1 MENQPKLNS
10 SKEVIAF
17 LAERFPHCFSAEGEA
32 RPLKIGIFQDLV
44 DRVAGEMNLSKTQ
57 LRSALRLYTS
67 SWRYLYGVKPGA
79 TRVDLDGNP
88 CGELDEQH
96 VEHAR
101 KQLEEAK
108 ARVQAQRAEQQAK
121 KREAAAAAGE
131 KEDAPRRER
140 KPRPTTPR
148 RKEGAERKPRAQK
161 PVEKAP
167 KTAKA
172 PREEQHTP
180 VSDISALTVGQAL
193 KVKAGQNAM
202 DATVLEITKDGVRV
216 QLNSGMSLIVR
227 AEHRCSETEAGPGMN
242 MFFRLTALAGLLA
255 IAGQTF
261 AVEDITRA
269 DQIPVLKEETQ
280 HATVSERV
288 TSRFTR
294 SHYRQFDLDQAFS
307 AKIFDRYLNLLDYSH
322 NVLLASDV
330 EQFAKKKTELGD
342 ELRSG
347 KLDVFYDLYNLAQKR
362 RFERYQYALS
372 VLEKPMDFTGNDTYN
387 LDRSKAPWPKNEA
400 ELNALWDSK
409 VKFDELSLKLA
420 GKTDKEIR
428 ETLTRRYKFAI
439 RRLAQTNS
447 EDVFSLAMTAF
458 AREIDPHTNYLSP
471 RNTEQFNTEMSLS
484 LEGIGA
490 VLQMDDDYTVI
501 NSMVAGGPAAKSKA
515 ISVGDKIVG
524 VGQTGKPMVDVIG
537 WRLDDV
543 VALIKG
549 PKGSKVRLEI
559 LPAGKGTKTRTVTL
573 TRERIRLED
582 RAVKMSVKTV
592 GKEKVGVLDIPG
604 FYVGLTDDVKV
615 QLQKLEKQNVSSVI
629 IDLRSNGGGALTE
642 AVSLSGLFIPAGP
655 IVQVRDN
662 NGKVREDSD
671 TDGQVFYKGP
681 LVVLVDRFSASA
693 SEIFAAAMQDY
704 GRALVVGEPT
714 FGKGTVQQY
723 RSLNR
728 IYDQMLRPEWPA
740 LGSVQY
746 TIQKFYR
753 VNGGSTQRKGV
764 TPDIIMPTGNEE
776 TETGEKFEDNALPWD
791 SIDAAT
797 YVKSGD
803 LTAFEPELLK
813 EHNARIAKDP
823 EFQNIMKDIAR
834 FNAMKDKRNIVSL
847 NYAVREKENN
857 EDDATRLAR
866 LNERFKREGKP
877 ELKKL
882 DDLPKDYQEPDP
894 YLDETVNIAL
904 DLAKLE
910 KARPA
915 EQPAPVK

>member
-1 MENQPKLNS
+1 MNT
-10 SKEVIAF
+10 F
-17 LAERFPHCFSAEGEA
+17 F
-32 RPLKIGIFQDLV
+32 KI
-44 DRVAGEMNLSKTQ
+44 
-57 LRSALRLYTS
+57 
-67 SWRYLYGVKPGA
+67 
-79 TRVDLDGNP
+79 
-88 CGELDEQH
+88 
-96 VEHAR
+96 
-101 KQLEEAK
+101 
-108 ARVQAQRAEQQAK
+108 
-121 KREAAAAAGE
+121 
-131 KEDAPRRER
+131 
-140 KPRPTTPR
+140 
-148 RKEGAERKPRAQK
+148 
-161 PVEKAP
+161 
-167 KTAKA
+167 
-172 PREEQHTP
+172 
-180 VSDISALTVGQAL
+180 
-193 KVKAGQNAM
+193 
-202 DATVLEITKDGVRV
+202 
-216 QLNSGMSLIVR
+216 
-227 AEHRCSETEAGPGMN
+227 
-242 MFFRLTALAGLLA
+242 TALAGLLA
-255 IAGQTF
+255 IAGHAF
-261 AVEDITRA
+261 AVDDITRA
-269 DQIPVLKEETQ
+269 DQIPVLKEEPQ

-294 SHYRQFDLDQAFS
+294 SHYRQFDLDNAFS

-330 EQFAKKKTELGD
+330 AKFAAKKDQIGD

-347 KLDVFYDLYNLAQKR
+347 KMDVFYDLYNLGQQR
-362 RFERYQYALS
+362 RFERYQYALK
-372 VLEKPMDFTGNDTYN
+372 VLERPMDFTGNDNFN
-387 LDRSKAPWPKNEA
+387 LDRSKAPWPKDEA
-400 ELNALWDSK
+400 ELNKLWDAK
-409 VKFDELSLKLA
+409 VKFDQLSLKLA
-420 GKTDKEIR
+420 GKDDKEIR
-428 ETLTRRYKFAI
+428 DTLTRRYKFAI

-501 NSMVAGGPAAKSKA
+501 NSLVAGGPAAKSKA
-515 ISVGDKIVG
+515 ISVGDRIVG
-524 VGQTGKPMVDVIG
+524 VGQTGKSMVDVIG

-559 LPAGKGTKTRTVTL
+559 LPAGKGAKTRIVTL

-615 QLQKLEKQNVSSVI
+615 QLQKLEKQNVSSII

-642 AVSLSGLFIPAGP
+642 AVSLSGLFIPSGP
-655 IVQVRDN
+655 VVQVRDN

-671 TDGQVFYKGP
+671 NDGVVYYKGP

-704 GRALVVGEPT
+704 GRALIVGEPT

-753 VNGGSTQRKGV
+753 INGGSTQRKGV
-764 TPDIIMPTGNEE
+764 TPDIMMPTGNEDR
-776 TETGEKFEDNALPWD
+776 ETGEQYEDNALPWD
-791 SIDAAT
+791 SINAAT

-803 LTAFEPELLK
+803 LTPFGPELLK
-813 EHNARIAKDP
+813 RHDERIAQDP
-823 EFQNIMKDIAR
+823 EFQYIMKDIAR
-834 FNAMKDKRNIVSL
+834 YNAMKDKRNIVSL
-847 NYAVREKENN
+847 NYAQREKENE
-857 EDDATRLAR
+857 EDDAIRLAR
-866 LNERFKREGKP
+866 INDRLKREGKP
-877 ELKKL
+877 PLKKL

-894 YLDETVNIAL
+894 YLDETVHIAV
-904 DLAKLE
+904 DLAHLE

-915 EQPAPVK
+915 VEPPASK

>member
-1 MENQPKLNS
+1 MNIFCKMTA
-10 SKEVIAF
+10 IAS
-17 LAERFPHCFSAEGEA
+17 L
-32 RPLKIGIFQDLV
+32 LV
-44 DRVAGEMNLSKTQ
+44 VAG
-57 LRSALRLYTS
+57 SA
-67 SWRYLYGVKPGA
+67 G
-79 TRVDLDGNP
+79 
-88 CGELDEQH
+88 
-96 VEHAR
+96 
-101 KQLEEAK
+101 
-108 ARVQAQRAEQQAK
+108 
-121 KREAAAAAGE
+121 
-131 KEDAPRRER
+131 
-140 KPRPTTPR
+140 
-148 RKEGAERKPRAQK
+148 
-161 PVEKAP
+161 
-167 KTAKA
+167 
-172 PREEQHTP
+172 
-180 VSDISALTVGQAL
+180 
-193 KVKAGQNAM
+193 
-202 DATVLEITKDGVRV
+202 
-216 QLNSGMSLIVR
+216 
-227 AEHRCSETEAGPGMN
+227 
-242 MFFRLTALAGLLA
+242 
-255 IAGQTF
+255 

-269 DQIPVLKEETQ
+269 NQIPVLKEEPQ

-294 SHYRQFDLDQAFS
+294 SHYRQFDLDEAFS
-307 AKIFDRYLNLLDYSH
+307 AKIFTRYLNLLDYSH

-330 EQFAKKKTELGD
+330 DQFAKKKTTLGD

-347 KLDVFYDLYNLAQKR
+347 QLDVFYDLFNLAQKR
-362 RFERYQYALS
+362 RFERYQYALT
-372 VLEKPMDFTGNDTYN
+372 VLNKPMDFTGNDTFE
-387 LDRSKAPWPKNEA
+387 LDRSKAPWPTSEA
-400 ELNALWDSK
+400 DLNRLWDAK
-409 VKFDELSLKLA
+409 VKYDQLSLKLT
-420 GKTDKEIR
+420 GKTDKEIHD
-428 ETLTRRYKFAI
+428 TLTRRYKSAI
-439 RRLAQTNS
+439 RRLTQTKS

-515 ISVGDKIVG
+515 IGVGDRIVG
-524 VGQTGKPMVDVIG
+524 VGQPGKQIQDVIG

-559 LPAGKGTKTRTVTL
+559 LPAGKGTKTRIVTL

-582 RAVKMSVKTV
+582 RAVKMSVKNV
-592 GKEKVGVLDIPG
+592 GKEKIGVLDIPG

-615 QLQKLEKQNVSSVI
+615 QLQKLEKQNVSSII

-642 AVSLSGLFIPAGP
+642 AVSLSGLFIPSGP
-655 IVQVRDN
+655 VVQVRDN

-671 TDGQVFYKGP
+671 TDGVVYYKGP

-704 GRALVVGEPT
+704 GRALIVGEPT

-753 VNGGSTQRKGV
+753 INGGSTQRKGV
-764 TPDIIMPTGNEE
+764 TPDILMPTGSEE

-791 SIDAAT
+791 SIKAAT
-797 YVKSGD
+797 WVRSGD
-803 LTAFEPELLK
+803 MTAFGPELLK
-813 EHNARIAKDP
+813 LHQERIASDL
-823 EFQNIMKDIAR
+823 EFQYIMKDIAR
-834 FNAMKDKRNIVSL
+834 YRAMKDKRNIISL
-847 NYAVREKENN
+847 NYAQREKENE

-866 LNERFKREGKP
+866 INDRYKREGKAP
-877 ELKKL
+877 LKKV
-882 DDLPKDYQEPDP
+882 DDLPKDYKEPDP
-894 YLDETVNIAL
+894 YLDETVRIAS
-904 DLAKLE
+904 DLARLE

-915 EQPAPVK
+915 TPAGK

>member
-1 MENQPKLNS
+1 
-10 SKEVIAF
+10 
-17 LAERFPHCFSAEGEA
+17 
-32 RPLKIGIFQDLV
+32 
-44 DRVAGEMNLSKTQ
+44 MNTLF
-57 LRSALRLYTS
+57 
-67 SWRYLYGVKPGA
+67 
-79 TRVDLDGNP
+79 
-88 CGELDEQH
+88 
-96 VEHAR
+96 
-101 KQLEEAK
+101 
-108 ARVQAQRAEQQAK
+108 
-121 KREAAAAAGE
+121 KR
-131 KEDAPRRER
+131 
-140 KPRPTTPR
+140 
-148 RKEGAERKPRAQK
+148 
-161 PVEKAP
+161 
-167 KTAKA
+167 
-172 PREEQHTP
+172 
-180 VSDISALTVGQAL
+180 
-193 KVKAGQNAM
+193 
-202 DATVLEITKDGVRV
+202 
-216 QLNSGMSLIVR
+216 
-227 AEHRCSETEAGPGMN
+227 
-242 MFFRLTALAGLLA
+242 TALAGLLFVTGHA
-255 IAGQTF
+255 L

-294 SHYRQFDLDQAFS
+294 SHYRQFDLDNAFS
-307 AKIFDRYLNLLDYSH
+307 AKIFTRYLNLLDYSH

-330 EQFAKKKTELGD
+330 EQFSQKKNEIGD

-347 KLDVFYDLYNLAQKR
+347 KLDVFYDLYNKAQQR
-362 RFERYQYALS
+362 RFERYQYALK
-372 VLEKPMDFTGNDTYN
+372 VLERPMDFTGNDSFN
-387 LDRSKAPWPKNEA
+387 LDRSKAPWPKDEA

-409 VKFDELSLKLA
+409 VKYDELSLKLT
-420 GKTDKEIR
+420 GKDEKEIR
-428 ETLTRRYKFAI
+428 ETLSRRYKFAI

-490 VLQMDDDYTVI
+490 VLQGDDDYTVI

-515 ISVGDKIVG
+515 ISVGDRIVG
-524 VGQTGKPMVDVIG
+524 VGQTGQNMVDVIG

-559 LPAGKGTKTRTVTL
+559 LPAGKGTKTRIVTL

-615 QLQKLEKQNVSSVI
+615 QLQKLEKQNVKSVI
-629 IDLRSNGGGALTE
+629 IDLRANGGGALTE
-642 AVSLSGLFIPAGP
+642 AVSLSGLFIPSGP
-655 IVQVRDN
+655 VVQVRDN

-671 TDGQVFYKGP
+671 TDGVVYYKGP

-704 GRALVVGEPT
+704 GRALIVGEPT

-764 TPDIIMPTGNEE
+764 TPDIIMPTGTQV

-791 SIDAAT
+791 SINAAT
-797 YVKSGD
+797 FVRAGD
-803 LTAFEPELLK
+803 LKPFGPELLK
-813 EHNARIAKDP
+813 KHDERIAKDP
-823 EFQNIMKDIAR
+823 EFQYINKDIAR
-834 FNAMKDKRNIVSL
+834 FEALKAKRDMVSL
-847 NYAVREKENN
+847 NLAQREKENA
-857 EDDATRLAR
+857 EDDAIRLSR
-866 LNERFKREGKP
+866 LNDRFKREGKP
-877 ELKKL
+877 PLKKL

-894 YLDETVNIAL
+894 YLDETVHIAL
-904 DLAKLE
+904 DLAHLE
-910 KARPA
+910 KD
-915 EQPAPVK
+915 QPEESTASAK